1 MMTLNFL
8 FDSGDKRVG
17 NQPRLKR
24 SPYTGAQWDNHIAAH
39 VSQRIGGVVVVD
51 NNNLNL
57 VRHC

>member
-1 MMTLNFL
+1 
-8 FDSGDKRVG
+8 VG